1 MSRRSYR
8 QNCALARANDVIGD
22 RWTQLLIRDLLIAP
36 RRFNELQA
44 SLKGI
49 GANLLSSRLKELEG
63 AGLVEHGTPASGKHR
78 YALTA
83 RGRAI
88 EPALLALIRWGLV
101 YGPDNQP
108 GDHHHDDWDLLALK
122 ALFQPDRMAGE
133 GVTVQFTDHEFSGW
147 MAIADGVVTIGL
159 GEAEEPDVC
168 VATTIK
174 NLFTGPGEPSGYLQ
188 AGDPETLRNFM
199 HSFAVRV

>member
-49 GANLLSSRLKELEG
+49 GANLLSSRLKDLER
-63 AGLVEHGTPASGKHR
+63 AGLIEHGTPASGKHH

-122 ALFQPDRMAGE
+122 ALFQPARMAAE
-133 GVTVQFTDHEFSGW
+133 GLRVQFTDRDFSGW
-147 MAIADGVVTIGL
+147 MAIADGAVTIGL
-159 GEAEEPDVC
+159 GEIDDPDVC

-174 NLFTGPGEPSGYLQ
+174 NLFTGPG
-188 AGDPETLRNFM
+188 DPTDFLRVGTPESLKNFM
-199 HSFAVRV
+199 HSFALRV